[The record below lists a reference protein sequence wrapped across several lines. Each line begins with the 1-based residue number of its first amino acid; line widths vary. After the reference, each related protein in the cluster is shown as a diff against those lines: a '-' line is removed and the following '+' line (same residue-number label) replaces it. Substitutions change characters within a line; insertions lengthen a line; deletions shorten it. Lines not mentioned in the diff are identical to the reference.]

1 MKTQQYLGVW
11 GLPQPLLIF
20 LLLGMDCSRGMA
32 LPLPLPLFLQELFRS
47 WDGTERPFKENAEKT
62 PLLQVTPTSSA
73 AFLTASGWVLYSLRA

>member
-1 MKTQQYLGVW
+1 MKSQQYLRVW

-47 WDGTERPFKENAEKT
+47 WDATERPFKENEEIIL
-62 PLLQVTPTSSA
+62 LLQVKPRCSA
-73 AFLTASGWVLYSLRA
+73 AFLKASGWVLYSLSA

>member
-32 LPLPLPLFLQELFRS
+32 LSLPLPLFLQELFRS
-47 WDGTERPFKENAEKT
+47 WDGTERPFKENAEIT